1 MPGVTPTPRRHRLRL
16 LAAAAALVAG
26 GVVVSTAQGATP
38 TTPTTPSGAE
48 GQVRL
53 MSGGP
58 TVTAPVTVGA
68 PSTAVH
74 FPVTIAGFSGA
85 PSLSAVIGI
94 TSGGGTFSLASTSG
108 LTAMFGY
115 PGAPNAPT
123 AAQEIGF
130 FGSTADVTE
139 ALADRIR
146 WTGGASAG
154 SHTISVTVNEYE
166 PGVFLNTANGHYYE
180 YVSSVAD
187 WQSAT
192 TAAAA
197 RTKYGMT
204 GYLATITSASENDF
218 IKDKVDASN
227 VWIGASD
234 AGVEGTW
241 KWVTGPEG
249 AANSGAGTQFW
260 QGVANGSAIT
270 YASWKPGAEPN
281 DHNGAEDCAVTNFG
295 GDRGLWNDFPC
306 GNSYAYLVEYGSWQG
321 TSTALSASLSS
332 AVAVT
337 ATPAAPAPPTVAEG
351 VGQVTLT
358 WSAPDDRGS
367 AITDYIIEYSA
378 NSGNWVTVNDGITT
392 SATTE
397 ITGLNAGVSYRFRV
411 AAVNANGTGAAST
424 ATSALTLSPA
434 ISWTSTSPLPG
445 AKVNTAYTQALAST
459 NGVGTLT
466 YSLVSGSLPTGLSL
480 SGTSITGTPT
490 VLGTSTFTL
499 RVTDQRTPPSTADR
513 EFTMQVV
520 RGTRSPSLQSAGSS
534 AVSLGSRAIN
544 TQRRSLTQSG
554 STMSHTAGSQGGAS
568 YSYQTDQTYSSGG
581 LREGDQRSHTLSFS
595 SNNSTTY
602 DGRSAVSLTSSGEC
616 SSGNSFTSTNAYGV
630 SINATT
636 YCSVFGPEVWS
647 NSFVAD
653 AGEAL
658 SFRWAAAGGGDD
670 YETYAFLVNTS
681 TNAHTVLAYGR
692 GRNQPWTV
700 ASGVIPAN
708 GTYQFRFVNGSFDKS
723 GGYYLGA
730 VMYVDPTITVG
741 STQTITFPAQGTQNV
756 GTPLNLTGV
765 VTATSGLTPT
775 LTSST
780 TGVCTVSGLTVSFLS
795 TGSCT
800 LTANQAGN
808 SLYVPA
814 ASVTRTIVSG
824 VLLNQTITFAQP
836 ADVTYGVADFT
847 LNPTASSGLA
857 VGLNSNTPDVCQVDG
872 TTVEVAGVGT
882 CELLAYQNGGG
893 SYAAAPNVTRSF
905 EVLPKP
911 LTLDGLTGVDR
922 PYDGGS
928 SITVVGAPSLVGV
941 VGSDSV
947 TLSGTAAGSLHTSA
961 AGVARTVTVSGLA
974 LIGTHAP
981 RYSLVTT
988 LVTAT
993 VSALDV
999 SVAVAAGAT
1008 NQYDGDTSFDLVP
1021 GNYTVT
1027 GVLNGE
1033 SISVTSTTGTLDE
1046 RHAGTRTVTV
1056 SALAYSP
1063 GAGTSLANYV
1073 LPTQVVGS
1081 VTVTPKPLTLTAVT
1095 PVSRHYD
1102 GTTVA
1107 AITGTTL
1114 VGVTGGDT
1122 VSIDPSSDG
1131 VLDEGAAG
1139 TRTLTTRVGITGTHV
1154 GNYTVTQTTAPI
1166 VITPRPVTAA
1176 LTAGLTRV
1184 YDGGVTLDVT
1194 PSSYDI
1200 TNVVGG
1206 ESMTITN
1213 SVATLSARQVGTRHA
1228 TVSAL
1233 AFAPGAGTSLSNYDL
1248 PTLATGLV
1256 TVTPKTV
1263 GVTGA
1268 KVQHRPYDG
1277 SRDVTVTAD
1286 GLSDVVDADAVM
1298 LVNTGLGTVPYAE
1311 VGDYRV
1317 SVNMS
1322 LAGAD
1327 ALNYALTLPNLRAM
1341 ITPQPVR
1348 AVLRAGLEK
1357 TYDGNTAFP
1366 VMSND
1371 VILDGVIPGQRLTV
1385 TSATG
1390 TLDSRNAGERT
1401 VTIAAPQFVPSAGT
1415 DLTNYQLP
1423 RQVTGRVTVLPFTL
1437 NVDNAQVTTRRF
1449 DGSIVAVITGAT
1461 LRGVIG
1467 SDRVWLDAG
1476 TTGTFTV
1483 PNAARRIPVTSSMAL
1498 GGADAGNYRLVQP
1511 TLVGEITRA
1520 AARIA
1525 LSGELLQETDGSAK
1539 FLLADTTPA
1548 GVASRVTYNG
1558 VPLAPSAP
1566 GTYTV
1571 VATITDPNYEAATAT
1586 ATLTLVAPVTATTAG
1601 SGGVGEPATTA
1612 TPAPTPTTAPT
1623 ATAPTPTTAPSAP
1636 ATPGVAPSGAAEAVR
1651 TGVIE
1656 GIDFVAAAEVTE
1668 DPTIAPVVQRP
1679 DGTPVDLAP
1688 MEVFALVNGEPA
1700 TDATMEVV
1708 DDREVRF
1715 DVGGTSL
1722 GLTAQSSAGQAT
1734 RVDADGNLVL
1744 SREGTVAVNGDGFR
1758 PGSRAEV
1765 WMFSTPTFLGYAEV
1779 GADGTFAGNFTLP
1792 DLLALGEHTVQV
1804 NGVGITADQ
1813 WSVSMGVV
1821 VADPDDAEGAIAG
1834 DAANGPVR
1842 NAALTPGSTDAD
1854 GIDAGPNGVMIGL
1867 GLLLLLAVAVVVGV
1881 SITRR
1886 RTAAA
1891 GR

>member
-1 MPGVTPTPRRHRLRL
+1 M
-16 LAAAAALVAG
+16 
-26 GVVVSTAQGATP
+26 VSTAQGATP
-38 TTPTTPSGAE
+38 TTPTTPSGAD

-68 PSTAVH
+68 PSTSVH

-187 WQSAT
+187 WQSAAN
-192 TAAAA
+192 AADS

-260 QGVANGSAIT
+260 QGVANGSAVT

-445 AKVNTAYTQALAST
+445 AKVNTAYTQALAAA
-459 NGVGTLT
+459 NGVGSLT
-466 YSLVSGSLPTGLSL
+466 YELASGSLPTGLSL
-480 SGTSITGTPT
+480 SGGSLTGTPT

-499 RVTDQRTPPSTADR
+499 RVTDQRTPPSSAER
-513 EFTMQVV
+513 QFTMEVV
-520 RGTRSPSLQSAGSS
+520 RGTRSPTLQSAGSS

-568 YSYQTDQTYSSGG
+568 YSYQTDQTYSGSA

-595 SNNSTTY
+595 SNNSTTHL
-602 DGRSAVSLTSSGEC
+602 GRSAVSLSSSGEC

-630 SINATT
+630 VINTTT

-647 NSFVAD
+647 NSFEAG

-692 GRNQPWTV
+692 GKTQGWTV
-700 ASGVIPAN
+700 ASGAIPAD
-708 GTYQFRFVNGSFDKS
+708 GTYRFRFVNGTYDRS
-723 GGYYLGA
+723 GGLYLGA
-730 VMYVDPTITVG
+730 VMYVDPVITVG
-741 STQTITFPAQGTQNV
+741 SSQTITFPAQGTQNV
-756 GTPLNLTGV
+756 GTPLDLTSI
-765 VTATSGLTPT
+765 VTASSGLTPT

-780 TGVCTVSGLTVSFLS
+780 TGVCTVSGLVVSFLT

-800 LTANQAGN
+800 LTADQAGN
-808 SLYVPA
+808 TLYVPA

-824 VLLNQTITFAQP
+824 VLLNQTITFTTP
-836 ADVTYGVADFT
+836 ADRTYGDADFSPT
-847 LNPTASSGLA
+847 LTATSGLT
-857 VGLNSNTPDVCQVDG
+857 VGLSSNDPSVCQVDG
-872 TTVEVAGVGT
+872 TTVSLTGAGT
-882 CELLAYQNGGG
+882 CELVAYQSGGG
-893 SYAAAPNVTRSF
+893 AYAPAPSVTRSF
-905 EVLPKP
+905 TVAPKP
-911 LTLDGLTGVDR
+911 LTFSGLTAIDR
-922 PYDGGS
+922 PYNGAS
-928 SITVVGAPSLVGV
+928 SIVVTGTPATVGV
-941 VGSDSV
+941 VGSDDV
-947 TLSGTAAGSLHTSA
+947 TVSGTAVGTLHTPA
-961 AGVARTVTVSGLA
+961 AGVGRTVTVSGLA
-974 LIGTHAP
+974 LLGDQSS
-981 RYSLVTT
+981 RYT
-988 LVTAT
+988 LGDTLLSVT
-993 VSALDV
+993 VSPLPV
-999 SVAVAAGAT
+999 TVAVAAGRT
-1008 NQYDGDTSFDLVP
+1008 NQYDGDTSFTMAAADYVV
-1021 GNYTVT
+1021 G

-1033 SISVTSTTGTLDE
+1033 SITVTSTTGTLDE
-1046 RHAGTRTVTV
+1046 RHAGSRTVTV

-1063 GAGTSLANYV
+1063 GAGTSLGNYV
-1073 LPTQVVGS
+1073 LPTEVVGA
-1081 VTVTPKPLTLTAVT
+1081 VTVTRKPLTLSGVT

-1122 VSIDPSSDG
+1122 VNIDPASDG
-1131 VLDEGAAG
+1131 SLDAAGAG
-1139 TRTLTTRVGITGTHV
+1139 TRTLTTRVSITGTHV
-1154 GNYTVTQTTAPI
+1154 GNYTVTQTTTPV
-1166 VITPRPVTAA
+1166 VITPRPITAV
-1176 LTAGLTRV
+1176 LSPGLTRV
-1184 YDGGVTLDVT
+1184 YDGTTTFALT
-1194 PSSYDI
+1194 PASFVVN
-1200 TNVVGG
+1200 NVVDG
-1206 ESMTITN
+1206 EVITVTN
-1213 SVATLSARQVGTRHA
+1213 TSVTLSARQVGTYA
-1228 TVSAL
+1228 TTVSAL
-1233 AFAPGAGTSLSNYDL
+1233 TFAPGAGTTLDDYDL
-1248 PTLATGLV
+1248 PTQAAGLV
-1256 TVTPKTV
+1256 SITPKPVTV
-1263 GVTGA
+1263 VDA
-1268 KVQHRPYDG
+1268 RVQHRPYDA
-1277 SRDVTVTAD
+1277 SRDVTVTDD
-1286 GLSDVVDADAVM
+1286 GLSGVVDGDAVM

-1401 VTIAAPQFVPSAGT
+1401 VTLAAPQFVPSAGT

-1461 LRGVIG
+1461 LRGIIG
-1467 SDRVWLDAG
+1467 TDRVWLDAG
-1476 TTGTFTV
+1476 TIGTFTV
-1483 PNAARRIPVTSSMAL
+1483 PNVARRIPVTTDMRL
-1498 GGADAGNYRLVQP
+1498 GGDDAGNYRLVQP

-1520 AARIA
+1520 QASIA
-1525 LSGELLQETDGSAK
+1525 LSGETLQETDGEAK
-1539 FLLADTTPA
+1539 FLLVDTTPTGLA
-1548 GVASRVTYNG
+1548 YRITYNG
-1558 VPLAPSAP
+1558 SPLAPSTP
-1566 GTYTV
+1566 GVYSVMATV
-1571 VATITDPNYEAATAT
+1571 TDPNYEPARVEV
-1586 ATLTLVAPVTATTAG
+1586 TLTLVEPVTAVAAGVTTTTTTTTP
-1601 SGGVGEPATTA
+1601 PAASTT
-1612 TPAPTPTTAPT
+1612 TVPSSAPTTTVAAPPVASTAP
-1623 ATAPTPTTAPSAP
+1623 
-1636 ATPGVAPSGAAEAVR
+1636 GAAPEIAETR
-1651 TGVIE
+1651 TGVID
-1656 GIDFVAAAEVTE
+1656 GIAFVAAVDLTAE
-1668 DPTIAPVVQRP
+1668 PTMTPVLERP
-1679 DGTPVDLAP
+1679 DGTQVDLAP
-1688 MEVFALVNGEPA
+1688 MEVFALVNGEPVA
-1700 TDATMEVV
+1700 DATMTVV
-1708 DDREVRF
+1708 EDRQVRF
-1715 DVGGTSL
+1715 DVAGTTL
-1722 GLTAQSSAGQAT
+1722 DLTAQSSDGRPT
-1734 RVDADGNLVL
+1734 TLDADGNLVL
-1744 SREGTVAVNGDGFR
+1744 DRSGVVAVAGDGFR
-1758 PGSRAEV
+1758 PGTRAEV
-1765 WMFSTPTFLGYAEV
+1765 WMFSTPTFLGFAEV
-1779 GADGTFAGNFTLP
+1779 SADGAFAGEFQVGG
-1792 DLLALGEHTVQV
+1792 LLDVGEHTVQV
-1804 NGVGITADQ
+1804 NGVGLTAEQ

-1821 VADPDDAEGAIAG
+1821 VAEPEVGAGAG
-1834 DAANGPVR
+1834 AAGAGAGTVDGAPVSGGDSDGSSGLVV
-1842 NAALTPGSTDAD
+1842 ALVVLLVLVAGS
-1854 GIDAGPNGVMIGL
+1854 GFM
-1867 GLLLLLAVAVVVGV
+1867 LLLVAPM
-1881 SITRR
+1881 RR
-1886 RTAAA
+1886 RRR
-1891 GR
+1891 G